1 MGSSLLQHS
10 KVYHVRSVTQGDVI
24 RADAK
29 EIPRIFQ
36 LLYAGEGASH
46 RPDEQ
51 LDSTMLVSSNE
62 ERPGTIIHKGKLHLF
77 TYLPLSL
84 SHTHS
89 LSFSPALFQGMSSCT
104 SRITC
109 QQPARSAPSRCG
121 NCSSRRRRTNA
132 RGKQWKINKSRR
144 YK

>member
-1 MGSSLLQHS
+1 MDSSLSHHS

-84 SHTHS
+84 SLTRTLCLS
-89 LSFSPALFQGMSSCT
+89 LPLSF
-104 SRITC
+104 R
-109 QQPARSAPSRCG
+109 ARVRAHHVSHANSL
-121 NCSSRRRRTNA
+121 
-132 RGKQWKINKSRR
+132 RGLHQAAVATVQAAGGVRMQEVSNG
-144 YK
+144 

>member
-1 MGSSLLQHS
+1 MDSSLSHHS

-77 TYLPLSL
+77 ELQRLFTYLPLSL
-84 SHTHS
+84 FLSRS
-89 LSFSPALFQGMSSCT
+89 LSGHEFVHITYHMPTACEVCTKPLWQLFKPPAAYECK
-104 SRITC
+104 R
-109 QQPARSAPSRCG
+109 
-121 NCSSRRRRTNA
+121 
-132 RGKQWKINKSRR
+132 
-144 YK
+144 

>member
-1 MGSSLLQHS
+1 MYPFHLLIQFFLVLVHS

-46 RPDEQ
+46 RPDSEQ

-62 ERPGTIIHKGKLHLF
+62 ERPGTIIHKGKLMHQLH
-77 TYLPLSL
+77 YV
-84 SHTHS
+84 
-89 LSFSPALFQGMSSCT
+89 
-104 SRITC
+104 
-109 QQPARSAPSRCG
+109 
-121 NCSSRRRRTNA
+121 
-132 RGKQWKINKSRR
+132 
-144 YK
+144 